1 VVSVP
6 TVKSRDYFALWQPV
20 VAAGGYSAI
29 REGSC
34 DQAGQGVSGRGP
46 GMSVQVSMTAYG
58 RPALEAL
65 RAAVAQIK
73 GDDPMTPVTV
83 LVPNNIAGI
92 VARRFLAHGLAAE
105 SNGIAG
111 IYFSTL
117 PRLAERIASPAVTA
131 AGKRPATR
139 PVTAAAIR
147 QRLDADPGIFGPV
160 SNHPSTS
167 RALGQAMTALRDV
180 GDSTLTTLGS
190 ASQLVKD
197 VVRLHRETVAALAP
211 RWYDTTDLLTAATR
225 LVGAPHP
232 ESTAS
237 TTTELGPVLLYLPQ
251 DLTQAETA
259 FAKSLATTGDLQVIA
274 GVTGSARADRGV
286 LTTVSALAPG
296 FQASS
301 IASEPFAARIL
312 NATDSDDEVRCVVRD
327 VIRSLQS
334 VPADRIAVLYSDRSP
349 YARLLHE
356 HLSSAGL
363 TTNGPGVRPVNERAT
378 SRLLLGLLETGRTDF
393 RRADVL
399 RTLGEVG
406 ARDFAGERISVSR
419 WERVSREAGVVAGEH
434 WHTRLATYV
443 EAQKA
448 TVKAERAKD
457 EPQESTI
464 ARAERNRDTATTL
477 SEFMNELREWFSA
490 IAEPGTWED
499 LAAWARGLLH
509 SLIPPGDLARMPMEE
524 QYAAGFVERT
534 LSGLA
539 ALDETGTAPT
549 VAGLEE
555 VLGLELDS
563 ALPRVGRFGEGVLVA
578 PLTHAIGLD
587 LDVVYLIGLSED
599 LFPGRLHDD
608 SLLPERVRRLSAG
621 ELPSTRAG
629 VDRKQR
635 SMLAAFMSAEQVVA
649 SFPRGDLRRH
659 ADRLPSRW
667 LLPTLRHLS
676 GNPSLA
682 ATEWRQAGLDK
693 SSEKWLSISPSFAG
707 SLQTTDS
714 PGTGQ
719 EWRTRAA
726 MAHLD
731 LDDDALSASLTLSRA
746 RESDQ
751 FTRFDGNLQH
761 LGGLPDFAH
770 GGQLVSPTALERYA
784 ICPHAYFVNRM
795 LHVEPVET
803 PEEVL
808 EISAMDVG
816 NLIHESF
823 DALIRESSDHGELP
837 GYGQPWTDRQRQ
849 RLQQIGAA
857 KAEEYE
863 AAGLTGH
870 RTLWARTRASL
881 LATLG
886 WMLDDDERWRAG
898 QDARVLASELAFGLD
913 GAPEVLIAVDGG
925 ELHLRGRADKVDQ
938 RRDGTLLVTDLK
950 SGSASRFRN
959 LSGDNPVE
967 GGEKLQLPVYAHAAR
982 ARFGD
987 VNTPVEAMYWF
998 VRKDRGTR
1006 VQVPLTDVVE
1016 QTYAETVGLI
1026 ARSIANGV
1034 FPARAPAEPDF
1045 GWVQC
1050 PYCNPDGLDHTD
1062 LRRRW
1067 ERIRLTP
1074 ELRRY
1079 TRLVEPEALLGEG
1092 RPAGDDGPDRDRHQD
1107 GSHP

>member
-1 VVSVP
+1 M
-6 TVKSRDYFALWQPV
+6 T
-20 VAAGGYSAI
+20 
-29 REGSC
+29 
-34 DQAGQGVSGRGP
+34 
-46 GMSVQVSMTAYG
+46 VQVRMTAYG

-73 GDDPMTPVTV
+73 GDDPMAPVTV

-92 VARRFLAHGLAAE
+92 VARRFLAHGLADDA
-105 SNGIAG
+105 NGIAG

-117 PRLAERIASPAVTA
+117 PRLAERIGSPALTA
-131 AGKRPATR
+131 SGRRPATR

-167 RALGQAMTALRDV
+167 RALGTAMTALRDV
-180 GDSTLTTLGS
+180 SDSTLTTLGS
-190 ASQLVKD
+190 ASSLVKD

-225 LVGAPHP
+225 LVCATHP
-232 ESTAS
+232 DRAAS
-237 TTTELGPVLLYLPQ
+237 ATTELGPVLLYLPQ

-274 GVTGSARADRGV
+274 GVTGSTRADRGV
-286 LTTVSALAPG
+286 LSTLTALAPG
-296 FQASS
+296 VQAST

-312 NATDSDDEVRCVVRD
+312 NASDSDDEVRCVVRE

-334 VPADRIAVLYSDRSP
+334 VPADRMAVLYSERSP
-349 YARLLHE
+349 YARLL
-356 HLSSAGL
+356 
-363 TTNGPGVRPVNERAT
+363 
-378 SRLLLGLLETGRTDF
+378 LETGRTGF

-464 ARAERNRDTATTL
+464 ARAERNRDTATAL
-477 SEFMNELREWFSA
+477 SEFMNELREWFTA
-490 IAEPGTWED
+490 IAQPRTWDD

-509 SLIPPGDLARMPMEE
+509 ALIPPGDLARMPMEE
-524 QYAAGFVERT
+524 QYAASVIERT

-549 VAGLEE
+549 VKGLEE

-578 PLTHAIGLD
+578 PVTHAIGLD

-599 LFPGRLHDD
+599 LFPGRLRDD
-608 SLLPERVRRLSAG
+608 SLLPERVRGLSAG

-635 SMLAAFMSAEQVVA
+635 SLLAAFMSADNVVA

-667 LLPTLRHLS
+667 VLPTLRHLS

-693 SSEKWLSISPSFAG
+693 SSEQWLSISPSYAG

-714 PGTGQ
+714 PSTGQ

-726 MAHLD
+726 LAHVY
-731 LDDDALSASLTLSRA
+731 LDDDALTASLTLSRA

-795 LHVEPVET
+795 LHDEPVET

-808 EISAMDVG
+808 DG
-816 NLIHESF
+816 HW
-823 DALIRESSDHGELP
+823 
-837 GYGQPWTDRQRQ
+837 QP
-849 RLQQIGAA
+849 
-857 KAEEYE
+857 
-863 AAGLTGH
+863 
-870 RTLWARTRASL
+870 
-881 LATLG
+881 
-886 WMLDDDERWRAG
+886 
-898 QDARVLASELAFGLD
+898 
-913 GAPEVLIAVDGG
+913 
-925 ELHLRGRADKVDQ
+925 
-938 RRDGTLLVTDLK
+938 
-950 SGSASRFRN
+950 
-959 LSGDNPVE
+959 
-967 GGEKLQLPVYAHAAR
+967 
-982 ARFGD
+982 
-987 VNTPVEAMYWF
+987 
-998 VRKDRGTR
+998 
-1006 VQVPLTDVVE
+1006 
-1016 QTYAETVGLI
+1016 
-1026 ARSIANGV
+1026 
-1034 FPARAPAEPDF
+1034 
-1045 GWVQC
+1045 
-1050 PYCNPDGLDHTD
+1050 
-1062 LRRRW
+1062 
-1067 ERIRLTP
+1067 
-1074 ELRRY
+1074 
-1079 TRLVEPEALLGEG
+1079 
-1092 RPAGDDGPDRDRHQD
+1092 
-1107 GSHP
+1107 HP